1 MEMLQN
7 EQNENF
13 MPPELVNQ
21 GSIKRYTDLPST
33 TPANLNFRKPQRI
46 SSNFNSFNN
55 QNIQMNSNILKSQEN
70 QSQKKEIIPTEDK
83 PVIPEKTISDFYQND
98 FLADAILK
106 VDENEIKFHKVIL
119 CAASE
124 FLYKYFSTSKTNEE
138 NQGGI
143 QTVLL
148 PEIMKSSFS
157 RGNKKECAE
166 KIMKYCYNNQD
177 IKSIESDITQYNCF
191 TLLEL
196 AHCLGIKSLNKNLE
210 KLIIKQF
217 LKDDNMIKISEES
230 NSFELPELHKECLNR
245 IKQKIGNVSNKSREL
260 TELNYETFKD
270 IISSDEIDLEGE
282 KEIADLVLEY
292 IKSRREL
299 PEEKIEEKVSEKVV
313 EKVEIK
319 INQEEV
325 NQNPEEKKE
334 GEEEKKEG
342 EEEKKEGEEEKKEG
356 EEEKKEGEEEKK
368 EEVQNNEENK
378 PPETQE
384 NPPQKNDENDPYNL
398 WKKHLEELEKKSK
411 KKKLTKDEEKALV
424 YCIRFSFLSHADLI
438 ALSNDPIMGDYKD
451 LLLQG
456 LSARLNSYEN
466 TDEQKPLINLTPRHY
481 LRGQQ
486 VSNINPNLPNNNNN
500 NINNNILYN
509 KNNQNQM
516 MKSVGNFGEQNQYMQ
531 QYNNPPRIYSQ
542 TYQNITPNN
551 VDMNANI
558 NTNTNNMNNIN
569 NFSESRSY
577 YEENKNYNNYNG
589 SNQMRSDLMNIDEMN
604 SKKKKLQ
611 MMIKSSSPYPPQDPR
626 ISEDFFRNQLMM
638 SVPKP
643 IFKYTYDFDENGA
656 LYYLG
661 TKGKRHQYRN
671 PHEINMVKAFS
682 SSISKGQVS
691 DFVGRNLVNLRT
703 ENEEN
708 SFFGVDLGKNRTLV
722 PTAYS
727 LRNRN
732 SSSHVMLCWNL
743 EASNDKINFEILD
756 TRIFSNVNNPQI
768 HQKLEKER
776 NLLREPGCTSTWG
789 ISKKIKERFPEGFR
803 YFLIKQIDKNS
814 NGSYNLAISGFELYG
829 EGKGKGWVFN

>member
-1 MEMLQN
+1 
-7 EQNENF
+7 
-13 MPPELVNQ
+13 
-21 GSIKRYTDLPST
+21 
-33 TPANLNFRKPQRI
+33 
-46 SSNFNSFNN
+46 
-55 QNIQMNSNILKSQEN
+55 
-70 QSQKKEIIPTEDK
+70 
-83 PVIPEKTISDFYQND
+83 
-98 FLADAILK
+98 
-106 VDENEIKFHKVIL
+106 
-119 CAASE
+119 
-124 FLYKYFSTSKTNEE
+124 
-138 NQGGI
+138 
-143 QTVLL
+143 
-148 PEIMKSSFS
+148 
-157 RGNKKECAE
+157 
-166 KIMKYCYNNQD
+166 
-177 IKSIESDITQYNCF
+177 
-191 TLLEL
+191 
-196 AHCLGIKSLNKNLE
+196 
-210 KLIIKQF
+210 
-217 LKDDNMIKISEES
+217 
-230 NSFELPELHKECLNR
+230 
-245 IKQKIGNVSNKSREL
+245 
-260 TELNYETFKD
+260 
-270 IISSDEIDLEGE
+270 
-282 KEIADLVLEY
+282 
-292 IKSRREL
+292 
-299 PEEKIEEKVSEKVV
+299 
-313 EKVEIK
+313 
-319 INQEEV
+319 
-325 NQNPEEKKE
+325 
-334 GEEEKKEG
+334 
-342 EEEKKEGEEEKKEG
+342 
-356 EEEKKEGEEEKK
+356 
-368 EEVQNNEENK
+368 
-378 PPETQE
+378 
-384 NPPQKNDENDPYNL
+384 
-398 WKKHLEELEKKSK
+398 
-411 KKKLTKDEEKALV
+411 
-424 YCIRFSFLSHADLI
+424 
-438 ALSNDPIMGDYKD
+438 MGDYKD

>member
-1 MEMLQN
+1 M
-7 EQNENF
+7 
-13 MPPELVNQ
+13 
-21 GSIKRYTDLPST
+21 KRYSDLPST
-33 TPANLNFRKPQRI
+33 YPANINLRKPQQI
-46 SSNFNSFNN
+46 PSNYNTYSN
-55 QNIQMNSNILKSQEN
+55 QNIQMNQNLLRSQE
-70 QSQKKEIIPTEDK
+70 SQAPKKEKIVQEDK
-83 PVIPEKTISDFYQND
+83 PIIADKTISDFFQNE

-106 VDENEIKFHKVIL
+106 VDENEIKFHKVVL

-124 FLYKYFSTSKTNEE
+124 FLYKYFSLNKSNEG
-138 NQGGI
+138 NQGL
-143 QTVLL
+143 QTVSL

-166 KIMKYCYNNQD
+166 KILKYCYNNQD
-177 IKSIESDITQYNCF
+177 IKSIEGDITQYNCF

-210 KLIIKQF
+210 KIIIKQF
-217 LKDDNMIKISEES
+217 LKDMIKISEES
-230 NSFELPELHKECLNR
+230 NNFELPELHKECSNR
-245 IKQKIGNVSNKSREL
+245 IKQKIGNVSNKSKEL

-292 IKSRREL
+292 IKSRREI
-299 PEEKIEEKVSEKVV
+299 PEEKIEEKIV
-313 EKVEIK
+313 EKIEIK
-319 INQEEV
+319 VNQEEV
-325 NQNPEEKKE
+325 NNENPEEKKE
-334 GEEEKKEG
+334 EENKEEEKKDEENK
-342 EEEKKEGEEEKKEG
+342 EEEKKDEENK
-356 EEEKKEGEEEKK
+356 EEEKK
-368 EEVQNNEENK
+368 EEEQKEENQNNEEDK
-378 PPETQE
+378 PQE
-384 NPPQKNDENDPYNL
+384 NAPPQNNEDDPYNL
-398 WKKHLEELEKKSK
+398 WKKHLEELEKNSK
-411 KKKLTKDEEKALV
+411 KKKLTKEEEKALV

-438 ALSNDPIMGDYKD
+438 SLSNDPIMNDYKD
-451 LLLQG
+451 LVLQG
-456 LSARLNSYEN
+456 LSARLNTYEN

-486 VSNINPNLPNNNNN
+486 ASNINQNLSNNN
-500 NINNNILYN
+500 LYN
-509 KNNQNQM
+509 NENMNQNPNYDQNQM
-516 MKSVGNFGEQNQYMQ
+516 IKSVGNFGEQNQYNK
-531 QYNNPPRIYSQ
+531 QYNNPTRNYAQ
-542 TYQNITPNN
+542 TFQNRSPYNN
-551 VDMNANI
+551 DMNINSNNI
-558 NTNTNNMNNIN
+558 NNN

-577 YEENKNYNNYNG
+577 YEENYNYNN
-589 SNQMRSDLMNIDEMN
+589 SNQMRSDIMNIDDIN
-604 SKKKKLQ
+604 SKKKKLA
-611 MMIKSSSPYPPQDPR
+611 MMIKSSTSPYPPQDPR
-626 ISEDFFRNQLMM
+626 ISEDFFRNQLIM

-671 PHEINMVKAFS
+671 PHEINMVKAFA

-789 ISKKIKERFPEGFR
+789 ISKKIKERFPNGFR

-829 EGKGKGWVFN
+829 EGKGKGWMFNQN

>member
-1 MEMLQN
+1 M
-7 EQNENF
+7 
-13 MPPELVNQ
+13 
-21 GSIKRYTDLPST
+21 KRYSDLPST
-33 TPANLNFRKPQRI
+33 YPANINLRKPQQI
-46 SSNFNSFNN
+46 PSNYNTYSN
-55 QNIQMNSNILKSQEN
+55 QNIQMNQNLLRSQE
-70 QSQKKEIIPTEDK
+70 SQAPKKEKIVQEDK
-83 PVIPEKTISDFYQND
+83 PIIADKTISDFFQNE

-106 VDENEIKFHKVIL
+106 VDENEIKFHKVVL

-124 FLYKYFSTSKTNEE
+124 FLYKYFTLNKSNEG
-138 NQGGI
+138 NQGLQI
-143 QTVLL
+143 VSL

-166 KIMKYCYNNQD
+166 KILKYCYNNQD
-177 IKSIESDITQYNCF
+177 IKSIEGDITQYNCF

-210 KLIIKQF
+210 KIIIKQF

-230 NSFELPELHKECLNR
+230 NNFELPELHKECSNR
-245 IKQKIGNVSNKSREL
+245 IKQKIGNVSNKSKEL

-292 IKSRREL
+292 IKSRREI
-299 PEEKIEEKVSEKVV
+299 PEEKIEEKIV
-313 EKVEIK
+313 EKIEIK
-319 INQEEV
+319 VNQEEV
-325 NQNPEEKKE
+325 NNENPEEKKE
-334 GEEEKKEG
+334 EENKEEEKKDEENK
-342 EEEKKEGEEEKKEG
+342 EEEKKDEENK
-356 EEEKKEGEEEKK
+356 EEEKK
-368 EEVQNNEENK
+368 EEEQKEENQNNEEDK
-378 PPETQE
+378 PQE
-384 NPPQKNDENDPYNL
+384 NAPPQNNEDDPYNL
-398 WKKHLEELEKKSK
+398 WKKHLEELEKNSK
-411 KKKLTKDEEKALV
+411 KKKLTKEEEKALV

-438 ALSNDPIMGDYKD
+438 SLSNDPIMNDYKD
-451 LLLQG
+451 LVLQG
-456 LSARLNSYEN
+456 LSARLNTYEN

-486 VSNINPNLPNNNNN
+486 ASNINQNLSNNN
-500 NINNNILYN
+500 LYN
-509 KNNQNQM
+509 NENMNQNPNYDQNQM
-516 MKSVGNFGEQNQYMQ
+516 IKSVGNFGEQNQYNK
-531 QYNNPPRIYSQ
+531 QYNNPTRNYAQ
-542 TYQNITPNN
+542 TFQNRSPYNN
-551 VDMNANI
+551 DMNINSNNI
-558 NTNTNNMNNIN
+558 NNN

-577 YEENKNYNNYNG
+577 YEDNNNYNN
-589 SNQMRSDLMNIDEMN
+589 SNQMRSDIMNIDDIN
-604 SKKKKLQ
+604 SKKKKLA
-611 MMIKSSSPYPPQDPR
+611 MMIKSSTSPYPPQDPR
-626 ISEDFFRNQLMM
+626 ISEDFFRNQLIM

-671 PHEINMVKAFS
+671 PHEINMVKAFA

-789 ISKKIKERFPEGFR
+789 ISKKIKERFPNGFR

-829 EGKGKGWVFN
+829 EGKGKGWMFNQN

>member
-1 MEMLQN
+1 MEMYDN
-7 EQNENF
+7 EQNENYI
-13 MPPELVNQ
+13 PQELSNQ
-21 GSIKRYTDLPST
+21 GTIKRYSDLASNYPTNINLRNIQNVPSNYNT
-33 TPANLNFRKPQRI
+33 YTNP
-46 SSNFNSFNN
+46 NN
-55 QNIQMNSNILKSQEN
+55 QINQNLLKSQES
-70 QSQKKEIIPTEDK
+70 QTQKKEIIPKEEPPIT
-83 PVIPEKTISDFYQND
+83 PEKTISDFYQND

-119 CAASE
+119 SAASE
-124 FLYKYFSTSKTNEE
+124 FLYKYFELNKSNE
-138 NQGGI
+138 GM
-143 QTVLL
+143 QTVEI
-148 PEIMKSSFS
+148 PEVMKSSFS
-157 RGNKKECAE
+157 RGNRKECAE

-177 IKSIESDITQYNCF
+177 YKSIEGDITQYNCF
-191 TLLEL
+191 TMLEM

-210 KLIIKQF
+210 KSIIKQF

-282 KEIADLVLEY
+282 KERADLVLEY

-516 MKSVGNFGEQNQYMQ
+516 MKSVGNLGEQNQYMQ

-558 NTNTNNMNNIN
+558 NSNTNNMNNIN

>member
-1 MEMLQN
+1 M
-7 EQNENF
+7 
-13 MPPELVNQ
+13 
-21 GSIKRYTDLPST
+21 KRYSDLPST
-33 TPANLNFRKPQRI
+33 YPANINLRKPQQI
-46 SSNFNSFNN
+46 PSNYNTYSN
-55 QNIQMNSNILKSQEN
+55 QNIQMNQNLLRSQE
-70 QSQKKEIIPTEDK
+70 SQAPKKEKIVQEDK
-83 PVIPEKTISDFYQND
+83 PIIADKTISDFFQNE

-106 VDENEIKFHKVIL
+106 VDENEIKFHKVVL

-124 FLYKYFSTSKTNEE
+124 FLYKYFSLNKSNEG
-138 NQGGI
+138 NQGLQI
-143 QTVLL
+143 VSL

-166 KIMKYCYNNQD
+166 KILKYCYNNQD
-177 IKSIESDITQYNCF
+177 IKSIEGDITQYNCF

-210 KLIIKQF
+210 KIIIKQF

-230 NSFELPELHKECLNR
+230 NNFELPELHKECSNR
-245 IKQKIGNVSNKSREL
+245 IKQKIGNVSNKSKEL

-292 IKSRREL
+292 IKSRREI
-299 PEEKIEEKVSEKVV
+299 PEEKIEEKIV
-313 EKVEIK
+313 EKIEIK
-319 INQEEV
+319 VNQEEV
-325 NQNPEEKKE
+325 NNENPEEKKE
-334 GEEEKKEG
+334 EENKEEEKKD
-342 EEEKKEGEEEKKEG
+342 EENK
-356 EEEKKEGEEEKK
+356 EEEKK
-368 EEVQNNEENK
+368 EEEQKEENQNNEEDK
-378 PPETQE
+378 PQE
-384 NPPQKNDENDPYNL
+384 NAPPQNNEDDPYNL
-398 WKKHLEELEKKSK
+398 WKKHLEELEKNSK
-411 KKKLTKDEEKALV
+411 KKKLTKEEEKALV

-438 ALSNDPIMGDYKD
+438 SLSNDPIMNDYKD
-451 LLLQG
+451 LVLQG
-456 LSARLNSYEN
+456 LSARLNTYEN

-486 VSNINPNLPNNNNN
+486 ASNINQNLSNNN
-500 NINNNILYN
+500 LYN
-509 KNNQNQM
+509 NENMNQNPNYDQNQM
-516 MKSVGNFGEQNQYMQ
+516 IKSIGNFGEQNQYNK
-531 QYNNPPRIYSQ
+531 QYNNPTRNYAQ
-542 TYQNITPNN
+542 TFQNRSPYNN
-551 VDMNANI
+551 DMNINSNNI
-558 NTNTNNMNNIN
+558 NNN

-577 YEENKNYNNYNG
+577 YEDNNNYNN
-589 SNQMRSDLMNIDEMN
+589 SNQMRSDIMNIDDIN
-604 SKKKKLQ
+604 SKKKKLA
-611 MMIKSSSPYPPQDPR
+611 MMIKSSTSPYPPQDPR
-626 ISEDFFRNQLMM
+626 ISEDFFRNQLIM

-671 PHEINMVKAFS
+671 PHEINMVKAFA

-789 ISKKIKERFPEGFR
+789 ISKKIKERFPNGFR

-829 EGKGKGWVFN
+829 EGKGKGWMFNQN

>member
-7 EQNENF
+7 DQDENYIPQEF
-13 MPPELVNQ
+13 ANQ
-21 GSIKRYTDLPST
+21 GTIKRYSDLPSSY
-33 TPANLNFRKPQRI
+33 PANINLRKPQQI
-46 SSNFNSFNN
+46 PSNYNTYSN
-55 QNIQMNSNILKSQEN
+55 QNIQMNQNLLRSQES
-70 QSQKKEIIPTEDK
+70 QVQKKEKIVPEEKPIIPD
-83 PVIPEKTISDFYQND
+83 KTISDFFQNE
-98 FLADAILK
+98 FLADGILK
-106 VDENEIKFHKVIL
+106 VDENEIKFHKVVL

-124 FLYKYFSTSKTNEE
+124 FLYKYFSLNKSNEG
-138 NQGGI
+138 NQGM
-143 QTVLL
+143 QTVSL

-157 RGNKKECAE
+157 QGNKKECAE
-166 KIMKYCYNNQD
+166 KILKYCYNNQD
-177 IKSIESDITQYNCF
+177 IKSIEGDITQYNVF
-191 TLLEL
+191 TMLEL

-210 KLIIKQF
+210 KIIIKRF

-230 NSFELPELHKECLNR
+230 NNFELPELHKECSNR
-245 IKQKIGNVSNKSREL
+245 IKNKIGNVSNKSKEL

-292 IKSRREL
+292 IKSRREI
-299 PEEKIEEKVSEKVV
+299 PEEKIEEKIV

-319 INQEEV
+319 VNQEEV
-325 NQNPEEKKE
+325 NNENPEEQK
-334 GEEEKKEG
+334 
-342 EEEKKEGEEEKKEG
+342 
-356 EEEKKEGEEEKK
+356 EEEKK
-368 EEVQNNEENK
+368 EEEKKEEENKEEEKKEEEQKEDNQNNEEIK
-378 PPETQE
+378 PQE
-384 NPPQKNDENDPYNL
+384 NAPPQNNEDDPYNL
-398 WKKHLEELEKKSK
+398 WKKHLEELEKNSK
-411 KKKLTKDEEKALV
+411 KKKLTKEEEKALV

-438 ALSNDPIMGDYKD
+438 SLSNDPIMNDYKD
-451 LLLQG
+451 LVLQG
-456 LSARLNSYEN
+456 LSARLNTYEN

-486 VSNINPNLPNNNNN
+486 ASNINQ
-500 NINNNILYN
+500 NIS
-509 KNNQNQM
+509 KNNMYNNENMNQNYDQNQM
-516 MKSVGNFGEQNQYMQ
+516 VKSVGNFGEQNQYNK
-531 QYNNPPRIYSQ
+531 QYNNPQRNYAQ
-542 TYQNITPNN
+542 TYQNRSPYNN
-551 VDMNANI
+551 DTNI
-558 NTNTNNMNNIN
+558 NSNNMNNN

-577 YEENKNYNNYNG
+577 YEENNNYNN
-589 SNQMRSDLMNIDEMN
+589 SRQMRSDIMNIDDIN
-604 SKKKKLQ
+604 SKKKKLA
-611 MMIKSSSPYPPQDPR
+611 MMIKSSTSPYPPQDPR
-626 ISEDFFRNQLMM
+626 ISEDFFRNQLIM

-661 TKGKRHQYRN
+661 TRGKRHQYRN
-671 PHEINMVKAFS
+671 PHEINMVKAFA

-789 ISKKIKERFPEGFR
+789 ISRKIKERFPEGFR

-829 EGKGKGWVFN
+829 EGKGKGWIFNQNSNY

>member
-7 EQNENF
+7 DQDENYI
-13 MPPELVNQ
+13 PPELVNQ
-21 GSIKRYTDLPST
+21 GTIKRYSDLPTSYPT
-33 TPANLNFRKPQRI
+33 NINLRKPQPI
-46 SSNFNSFNN
+46 PSNYNNSYTN
-55 QNIQMNSNILKSQEN
+55 QNIPINPNLLKSQES
-70 QSQKKEIIPTEDK
+70 QTQKKEKIVPEEKPIIPD
-83 PVIPEKTISDFYQND
+83 KTISDFFQNE

-106 VDENEIKFHKVIL
+106 VDENEIKFHKVVL

-124 FLYKYFSTSKTNEE
+124 FLYKYFTLNKSNE
-138 NQGGI
+138 GL
-143 QTVLL
+143 QTVAL

-166 KIMKYCYNNQD
+166 KILKYCYNNQD
-177 IKSIESDITQYNCF
+177 IKSIEGDITQYNCF
-191 TLLEL
+191 TMLEL

-210 KLIIKQF
+210 KIIIKQF

-230 NSFELPELHKECLNR
+230 NNFELPELHKECSNR
-245 IKQKIGNVSNKSREL
+245 IKKKIGNVSNKSKEL

-282 KEIADLVLEY
+282 KEVADLVLEY
-292 IKSRREL
+292 IKSRREI
-299 PEEKIEEKVSEKVV
+299 PEEKIEEKIV

-319 INQEEV
+319 VNQEEA
-325 NQNPEEKKE
+325 NNENPEEKKE
-334 GEEEKKEG
+334 EEKKEEEKKD
-342 EEEKKEGEEEKKEG
+342 EENQ
-356 EEEKKEGEEEKK
+356 EEEKK
-368 EEVQNNEENK
+368 EEEPKEENQNVEENK
-378 PPETQE
+378 PQE
-384 NPPQKNDENDPYNL
+384 NAPPQSNEDDPYNL
-398 WKKHLEELEKKSK
+398 WKKHLEELEQNSK

-438 ALSNDPIMGDYKD
+438 SLSNDPIMGDYKD

-456 LSARLNSYEN
+456 LSARLNTYEN

-486 VSNINPNLPNNNNN
+486 ASNINQNMS
-500 NINNNILYN
+500 
-509 KNNQNQM
+509 KNNLYDNENMNQNRNYDQNPM
-516 MKSVGNFGEQNQYMQ
+516 LKSVGNFGEQNQYMKQ
-531 QYNNPPRIYSQ
+531 FNNPSRNFAH
-542 TYQNITPNN
+542 TYQNVSPSNN
-551 VDMNANI
+551 EMNI
-558 NTNTNNMNNIN
+558 NSNNINN

-577 YEENKNYNNYNG
+577 YEENNNFNNYNN
-589 SNQMRSDLMNIDEMN
+589 SNQMRSDLMNIDDIN
-604 SKKKKLQ
+604 SKKKKLA
-611 MMIKSSSPYPPQDPR
+611 MMIKSSTSPYPPQDPR
-626 ISEDFFRNQLMM
+626 ISEDFFRNQLIM

-671 PHEINMVKAFS
+671 PHEINMVKAFA

-829 EGKGKGWVFN
+829 EGKGKGWIFNQNSNY

>member
-1 MEMLQN
+1 MLQN

-70 QSQKKEIIPTEDK
+70 QSQKKEIIVPEDK

-124 FLYKYFSTSKTNEE
+124 FLYKYFSTNKSNEE

-230 NSFELPELHKECLNR
+230 NYFELPELHKECSNR
-245 IKQKIGNVSNKSREL
+245 IKKKIGNVSNKGREL

-282 KEIADLVLEY
+282 KEVADLVLEY
-292 IKSRREL
+292 IKSRREI
-299 PEEKIEEKVSEKVV
+299 PEEKIV

-319 INQEEV
+319 VNQEIINQE
-325 NQNPEEKKE
+325 NEEHK
-334 GEEEKKEG
+334 
-342 EEEKKEGEEEKKEG
+342 
-356 EEEKKEGEEEKK
+356 EEEKK
-368 EEVQNNEENK
+368 EEEENKEEEKKDEEEEKKEEEKKEEEQNNEENK
-378 PPETQE
+378 QE
-384 NPPQKNDENDPYNL
+384 NNPPPQNPEDDPYNQ
-398 WKKHLEELEKKSK
+398 WKKHLEEIEKNSQ
-411 KKKLTKDEEKALV
+411 KKKLTKDEEKALI

-438 ALSNDPIMGDYKD
+438 SLSNDPIMQDYKD
-451 LLLQG
+451 LVLQG
-456 LSARLNSYEN
+456 LSARLNTYEN
-466 TDEQKPLINLTPRHY
+466 TDDQKHLINLTPRHY

-486 VSNINPNLPNNNNN
+486 VSNINNQNMSNNNMYNN
-500 NINNNILYN
+500 GDINQNYD
-509 KNNQNQM
+509 QNQM
-516 MKSVGNFGEQNQYMQ
+516 IKSVGNFGEQNRYNN
-531 QYNNPPRIYSQ
+531 QYNIPPKNYAQ
-542 TYQNITPNN
+542 TYQNRPPSNN
-551 VDMNANI
+551 DMNS
-558 NTNTNNMNNIN
+558 NMNN

-577 YEENKNYNNYNG
+577 YGENNNNYNDYNT
-589 SNQMRSDLMNIDEMN
+589 SNQMRTDIMNVDDMN
-604 SKKKKLQ
+604 SKKKKLGL
-611 MMIKSSSPYPPQDPR
+611 MIKSSTSPYPPQDPR
-626 ISEDFFRNQLMM
+626 ISEDFFRNQLIM

-656 LYYLG
+656 LYFLG

-671 PHEINMVKAFS
+671 PHEINMVKAFA

-829 EGKGKGWVFN
+829 EGKGKGWIFN